1 MVVIVWTAPLVVVI
15 IHTMKRAEL
24 IRQLTKEG
32 WTLDRVAGSHHIFK
46 HPTKPGHISVPHPK
60 ADLGK
65 GLIHKLLKLA
75 GLK

>member
-1 MVVIVWTAPLVVVI
+1 MVVIVLTALLMVVI
-15 IHTMKRAEL
+15 IHTMKSAEL

-65 GLIHKLLKLA
+65 RLIHKLLKQA